1 MSTRVTPDQFEI
13 TDKGIT
19 HKPTGCTF
27 TPHPGQPLSGNMRL
41 GQLGN
46 KLPSGE
52 DYRPHEVKAMMNEL
66 WAEHCARKNGVTPS
80 P

>member
-1 MSTRVTPDQFEI
+1 MSTRVMPDQFEI
-13 TDKGIT
+13 TNLGIT

-46 KLPSGE
+46 KLASGE
-52 DYRPHEVKAMMNEL
+52 DYRPEEVKAIMREL
-66 WAEHCARKNGVTPS
+66 WAKHCAGEN
-80 P
+80 

>member
-1 MSTRVTPDQFEI
+1 MASTPVRPDQFEI
-13 TDKGIT
+13 TDEGIT

-27 TPHPGQPLSGNMRL
+27 TPHPGQPMSGNMRM

-52 DYRPHEVKAMMNEL
+52 DYRPEDVKAMMQQL
-66 WAEHCARKNGVTPS
+66 WEKHCATNK
-80 P
+80 

>member
-13 TDKGIT
+13 TAEGIT

-27 TPHPGQPLSGNMRL
+27 APHPGQPLSGNMRL

-46 KLPSGE
+46 KLASGE
-52 DYRPHEVKAMMNEL
+52 DYRPHEVKARMNEL
-66 WAEHCARKNGVTPS
+66 WAKHRVTAN
-80 P
+80 